1 MKHTSLKFFY
11 THELQKK
18 GVISVKQVQS
28 SNNFIKFLQK
38 FYFFMY
44 IQKIVTGIGM

>member
-1 MKHTSLKFFY
+1 MKYISLKFFY
-11 THELQKK
+11 THKLQKK

-28 SNNFIKFLQK
+28 SNNFSEFVQKFL
-38 FYFFMY
+38 FFMY